1 MRPTGSVAWAKL
13 EQGGNQY
20 AQCMQ
25 PIQRTIGSIKFDQ
38 VMTEVLVTMG
48 DLEIVSLISCNSAER
63 MGL

>member
-1 MRPTGSVAWAKL
+1 
-13 EQGGNQY
+13 
-20 AQCMQ
+20 MQ